1 MKNHLFIVVASLIA
15 GCVSLCCQN
24 DSTENTKK
32 TKSASCHDIPSY
44 LNVVSELK
52 AGGCT
57 EINLNDTDLDFS
69 EMLTPG
75 YKEYAVFYNEKEK
88 QYVIPVRYDPA
99 DEEILY
105 EASEVCD
112 KELKSITTTE
122 NGITCTKYKCEG
134 TGNGCRIE
142 TVTTSDGQETIAIII
157 CT

>member
-1 MKNHLFIVVASLIA
+1 MKNHLFIIVASLIA

-24 DSTENTKK
+24 DSTENTQK
-32 TKSASCHDIPSY
+32 TMSASGHDIPSY

-88 QYVIPVRYDPA
+88 QYVIPVRYEPA
-99 DEEILY
+99 DEEIIDLAKGECNHKY
-105 EASEVCD
+105 TNDPGPNSRERTITCAGDGNECHLEVCVI
-112 KELKSITTTE
+112 KGVIVYVFILVCK
-122 NGITCTKYKCEG
+122 
-134 TGNGCRIE
+134 
-142 TVTTSDGQETIAIII
+142 
-157 CT
+157 